1 MRAEHDMSVFLML
14 LVTGLCACLLGVA
27 LAIYFARRTNSP
39 IVAGPHDNEL
49 ALARLQEREKFLV
62 EQLDKLKSQMQEY
75 EGLSGQQASS
85 LVDLKE
91 KLAAADEK
99 LIGLER
105 EIAREREL
113 ASSLEIRLQNETAE
127 ERVVKDVLQGELTE
141 LSKKLAAAERSE
153 AELRGQIKRAV
164 DHISERDVLI
174 AELRGGLDDVRST
187 VATRDSTLAAAG
199 EREASLIRTIAERE
213 EQLKGLQDQLKAE
226 FENIANKVL
235 TTATGQLTEKSQE
248 SLTAI
253 LDPLR
258 TRITE
263 FQLKVE
269 AAHLED
275 TRQRSVLGEQIR
287 QAAQANQ
294 SIGQQAENLTKALKG
309 DSQLRGRWGEHKL
322 ELILEKSGLIKG
334 RDFVVQGGGLNI
346 RTEEGA
352 SQRPDV
358 IVFLPENRHL
368 VIDSKVSLIDYLEYE
383 AADSDET
390 RGECLRNLVS
400 SVRGHVDGLAG
411 KNYQRAETIN
421 SLEFVLM
428 FVPMDSVFVLV
439 TQNDQAL
446 REYAWQRG
454 IIIVPPSTLFV
465 TMETVASV
473 WRLQRQSENAREIAD
488 KAGQLYDKLAAI
500 VGDLNEVHEKIQAA
514 ARAHG
519 EAMKKLA
526 KGRGNALLRAQ
537 QLKSLG
543 VSSKKEFPP
552 VFIGTERHAVSDD
565 DDDGELPQVS
575 AITPKLLERPE
586 GA

>member
-1 MRAEHDMSVFLML
+1 
-14 LVTGLCACLLGVA
+14 
-27 LAIYFARRTNSP
+27 
-39 IVAGPHDNEL
+39 
-49 ALARLQEREKFLV
+49 
-62 EQLDKLKSQMQEY
+62 
-75 EGLSGQQASS
+75 
-85 LVDLKE
+85 
-91 KLAAADEK
+91 
-99 LIGLER
+99 
-105 EIAREREL
+105 
-113 ASSLEIRLQNETAE
+113 
-127 ERVVKDVLQGELTE
+127 
-141 LSKKLAAAERSE
+141 
-153 AELRGQIKRAV
+153 
-164 DHISERDVLI
+164 
-174 AELRGGLDDVRST
+174 
-187 VATRDSTLAAAG
+187 
-199 EREASLIRTIAERE
+199 
-213 EQLKGLQDQLKAE
+213 LQDQLKAE